1 VTSGMEPADVRERFI
16 EPLLR
21 YIEGENLV
29 VEDEI
34 YLGRAEVDELVNE
47 SQSHT
52 GFRSVFNDAEVA
64 SIVSDRRIE
73 WKTTFIAADP
83 QSSDRVSLLSHLLYH
98 MSMDN
103 YFTWLPDTVKALN
116 NRYSPV
122 EQLHMLKQCNAM
134 PGWNTSVVDGRTFLA
149 GRIVPII
156 LQDDEHLTAWVSEW
170 MRGIKALEKRTVFE
184 PFSNT
189 CKVTKAYKTLEP
201 PMGSLHRIPMLMVLA
216 GVIDHEGVSREIRR
230 YCNATLYDLASGDF
244 SGAFTLTGDDF
255 SRRNFKYGLYLL
267 DPISRQQLIGS
278 YLGRRIIED
287 NHVEL
292 AACVLATTVCWDS
305 EPVSIS
311 TLMSLSDHSDMC
323 PVRLMLNEHA
333 MNIDEGWF
341 FKLAANPVCRKLFET
356 VATSDRFIQ
365 WSRDYAARS
374 SGLSSCEKTK
384 KLIDWINIL
393 SVEEKFL
400 ALDDLLELFERG
412 IRHQNSRG
420 RGGMAYAKI
429 LLGAF
434 PDNLH
439 VKTAFTNRIN
449 HLIRHAVQDKDPE
462 IIVEI
467 VKANAVPLPDIGDC
481 IKSLSQ
487 FEALTAMDGVKKSV
501 LLPHLPM
508 ALRGEA
514 FAADIGL

>member
-1 VTSGMEPADVRERFI
+1 MTSGIQSAEVRGRFI

-21 YIEGENLV
+21 YIQDEDLLID
-29 VEDEI
+29 DEI
-34 YLGRAEVDELVNE
+34 YLARAEVEKLIKE
-47 SQSHT
+47 SQPST
-52 GFRSVFNDAEVA
+52 GLISVFGDEEVA
-64 SIVSDRRIE
+64 SMVSDRRIE
-73 WKTTFIAADP
+73 WKTTFIAADH

-103 YFTWLPDTVKALN
+103 YFTWLPSTVKALN
-116 NRYSPV
+116 NRYSPT

-134 PGWNTSVVDGRTFLA
+134 PGWSTSVVDGRTLLA

-184 PFSNT
+184 PFSDT

-201 PMGSLHRIPMLMVLA
+201 PTGSLCRIPMLMVLA
-216 GVIDHEGVSREIRR
+216 GIIDHEGVTKEIRR
-230 YCNATLYDLASGDF
+230 YSNATLYDLAGGAF

-292 AACVLATTVCWDS
+292 AACVLATTVCWDYS
-305 EPVSIS
+305 PVSIS
-311 TLMSLSDHSDMC
+311 TLMELSDSSDMC

-333 MNIDEGWF
+333 LDIEEGWF
-341 FKLAANPVCRKLFET
+341 FKLAANPVCVKLFET
-356 VATSDRFIQ
+356 VATSERFIQ
-365 WSRDYAARS
+365 WCRDYAARS
-374 SGLSSCEKTK
+374 SGSSSYEKTK

-393 SVEEKFL
+393 SVDEKLL
-400 ALDDLLELFERG
+400 ALDELLELFEVG

-434 PDNLH
+434 PDNEH
-439 VKTAFTNRIN
+439 VKTAFTRRIK
-449 HLIRHAVQDKDPE
+449 HLIKHAVQDKDPE
-462 IIVEI
+462 IIVAI
-467 VKANAVPLPDIGDC
+467 VKTNAVPLPEIGDC

-487 FEALTAMDGVKKSV
+487 FEALTARDGLEKSV

-508 ALRGEA
+508 SLRGEA